1 VVVVVAGLIGRFIYG
16 YHRVDGDD
24 AARVGELRAGLRAV
38 LEHLPGGVGSDMTGA
53 LASGTIR
60 DPRSLAG
67 MLLMMPGQALALRWS
82 LMRRRSAFLEGAGYR
97 DFRQQALRLRKLEI
111 KLGFDAAWKR
121 LMRIWRVVH
130 VTLAI
135 MLVGLIGIH
144 IWISVRVGLRW
155 FWS

>member
-1 VVVVVAGLIGRFIYG
+1 
-16 YHRVDGDD
+16 
-24 AARVGELRAGLRAV
+24 
-38 LEHLPGGVGSDMTGA
+38 
-53 LASGTIR
+53 
-60 DPRSLAG
+60 